1 MLHKEVM
8 IITYSEF
15 VPVTLII
22 QHAKSMR
29 LIILSSV
36 ACLAVPYF
44 FTLSHIR
51 HDFKQKITEYKICV
65 LILCT
70 ALSSKFLI
78 LRRIQPDILS

>member
-44 FTLSHIR
+44 FALSHIR

-65 LILCT
+65 LIFCT
-70 ALSSKFLI
+70 ALFSKFLI